1 MIHLRDAVIEDSQT
15 ILKFI
20 KGIAKYEKLEDE
32 VEANIEDIKQSIF
45 IDKDAHVVLAFEDDL
60 PIGFALYF
68 YNYSTFKGR
77 KGLYLEDLYVE
88 EAYRH
93 KGIGNQ
99 LFDFLRNKAKNENCG
114 RMEWVCLD
122 WNQSAID
129 FYKKKGATP
138 MEDWTIYRIDESS
151 L

>member
-32 VEANIEDIKQSIF
+32 VEANLEDIKQSIF

-129 FYKKKGATP
+129 FYKKKGASP

>member
-32 VEANIEDIKQSIF
+32 VEANLEDIKQSIF
-45 IDKDAHVVLAFEDDL
+45 IEKDAHVVLAFEDDL

-122 WNQSAID
+122 WNKSAID

>member
-1 MIHLRDAVIEDSQT
+1 MIHLRDAVIEDSQI

-20 KGIAKYEKLEDE
+20 KGIAKYEKLEDQ
-32 VEANIEDIKQSIF
+32 VEADLEDIKQSIF
-45 IDKDAHVVLAFEDDL
+45 INKDAHVVLAFEDDL

-129 FYKKKGATP
+129 FYKKKGASP
-138 MEDWTIYRIDESS
+138 MGDWTIYRIDESS

>member
-20 KGIAKYEKLEDE
+20 KGIAKYEKLEDG
-32 VEANIEDIKQSIF
+32 VEANLEDIKQSIF

-129 FYKKKGATP
+129 FYKKKGAIP